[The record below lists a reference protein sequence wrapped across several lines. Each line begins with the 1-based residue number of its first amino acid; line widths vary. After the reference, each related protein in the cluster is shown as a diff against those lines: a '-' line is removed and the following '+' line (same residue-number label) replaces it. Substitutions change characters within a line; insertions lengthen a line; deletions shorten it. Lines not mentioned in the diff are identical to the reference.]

1 MFIKF
6 SGMAKNASKL
16 KALNNR
22 FSNGNLG
29 KWAAGASPR

>member
-6 SGMAKNASKL
+6 SGMAKDASKL
-16 KALNNR
+16 KALNNI

-29 KWAAGASPR
+29 KLAAGTSPR